1 MPEAFAV
8 AIEIPLTST
17 VVTVGVMFTEVM
29 FSDMSTDVTSSV
41 ISTVVDIYLVT
52 SLRIV
57 AVP

>member
-1 MPEAFAV
+1 MPDAFAV

-17 VVTVGVMFTEVM
+17 VVTVGVIFTEVM
-29 FSDMSTDVTSSV
+29 FSDTSTDVTFSV

-52 SLRIV
+52 SLRMV